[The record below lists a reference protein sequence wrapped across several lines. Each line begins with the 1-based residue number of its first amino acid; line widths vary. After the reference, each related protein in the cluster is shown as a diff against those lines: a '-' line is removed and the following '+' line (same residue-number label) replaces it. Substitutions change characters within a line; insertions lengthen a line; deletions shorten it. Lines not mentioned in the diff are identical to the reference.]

1 MLNAHPCGGP
11 DALSEQECSLKDQM
25 TALAME
31 ETCLKNVILTASL
44 PIFSSDTSCGHNKL
58 QCIEKISVES
68 TCFDMLAA
76 MSCCYSQ
83 PSQTPSPTC
92 WRNKSLLAISFLYT
106 VACQRQDMQSLMEI
120 IVILWNDA
128 SG

>member
-1 MLNAHPCGGP
+1 MHIHYGGP
-11 DALSEQECSLKDQM
+11 DALSEQECSVKAQM
-25 TALAME
+25 TALTME

-58 QCIEKISVES
+58 QCIEKISVERS
-68 TCFDMLAA
+68 TCFDMNAE

-83 PSQTPSPTC
+83 PSQTSSPTC

-106 VACQRQDMQSLMEI
+106 VACQWRAMQSLMATHFGNNCQSLE
-120 IVILWNDA
+120 
-128 SG
+128 